1 MILQYEVNSDR
12 ILYILYLP
20 SCIPNT
26 KLSRSIFE
34 GFIVRDLNGL
44 RWSR

>member
-1 MILQYEVNSDR
+1 MILQIEVISDR

-34 GFIVRDLNGL
+34 AFIAKDSNGL